1 MATQKYMGKGVLLE
15 RLAEQLRTQKN
26 PPKDPKA
33 YAREILVKRG
43 HMTEDGKYTA
53 AGEKRN
59 NMTAEERA
67 KDRAS
72 KKQNKPASA
81 FKYNPKTNTATLRK
95 PR

>member
-15 RLAEQLRTQKN
+15 RLTEQLRTQKGA
-26 PPKDPKA
+26 PKDPESV
-33 YAREILVKRG
+33 ARAILVKRG
-43 HMTEDGKYTA
+43 HMTEDGKYTK
-53 AGEKRN
+53 AGQKRN

-72 KKQNKPASA
+72 KKLNQPMSA
-81 FKYNPKTNTATLRK
+81 FKYSPKTNRATLRK